1 MTALES
7 RLMQGLKVLPPERV
21 AEVVD
26 FVEFLASRVQ
36 RDAAAQWLTDA
47 LGRLDALGLPPIT
60 DEEIEAELQ
69 AARRQRSAAHELNPS
84 N

>member
-1 MTALES
+1 
-7 RLMQGLKVLPPERV
+7 
-21 AEVVD
+21 
-26 FVEFLASRVQ
+26 
-36 RDAAAQWLTDA
+36 

-60 DEEIEAELQ
+60 DEEIEEELQ